1 MSPCAGTPPHLTFR
15 AFVALGGNLGDAHAT
30 LERALLALHTLP
42 FTAIEAV
49 SPAYVTAPVD
59 STGPDYVNAVAAI
72 QTRLAPL
79 ELLHAL
85 QAIEQQHGR
94 ERPYMN
100 APRTLDLDLIWMAGA
115 TRQSTELLLPHPRW
129 AQRAFVVEPLADV
142 MGLLGEMHGPVLPS
156 PAERQHL
163 IAAQGIQRSTQH
175 WTHHWPMLA

>member
-1 MSPCAGTPPHLTFR
+1 MSPCAGTFPPLTFR

-30 LERALLALHTLP
+30 LERALLAINVLP
-42 FTAIEAV
+42 WTAIEAV

-59 STGPDYVNAVAAI
+59 STGPDYVNAVAAL

-85 QAIEQQHGR
+85 QAIEHLHGR
-94 ERPYMN
+94 ERPCLN
-100 APRTLDLDLIWMAGA
+100 APRTLDLDIIWMAGA
-115 TRQSTELLLPHPRW
+115 TRQNAELHLPHPRW

-142 MGLLGEMHGPVLPS
+142 LGLLGESEGPVMPS

-163 IAAQGIQRSTQH
+163 IATQGIRRSAQL
-175 WTHHWPMLA
+175 WAHHWPMSA